1 MDITLDKKTSTEAL
15 IKVKLKENDYQ
26 PNVEEKVKEYAKKA
40 NIKGFRPGKVPASL
54 IKKMYGK
61 SIVAEEINSILS
73 RSLSD
78 YIKEQN
84 IQLIGE
90 PLPDQEKANQI
101 DWEAQKEF
109 EFDYDIGMVS
119 DFTYDVSSKQ
129 KVKSYKIELDKK
141 TEQETL
147 DNIKKQFGTVTNPEQ
162 AQEGDAFYGEI
173 KENDGDLHN
182 QGVIQFDDLA
192 KKEQKNFLALKSGDS
207 IELDI
212 KKAFK
217 DEQTISHVLNVG
229 LEKANEIQGK
239 YTFTLKNINHTE
251 PAELNQEL
259 FDKVFG
265 KDVIKSEADFMAKVK
280 GTVEDNYFR
289 ETSYF
294 LDKTIKDHLVD
305 KTKIEIPNEFLKKW
319 LLISNEGKVTLED
332 IEKEFDEYVKSLKWD
347 LIKNKIAT
355 DAEIKVDND
364 EVIDK
369 AKSLILQQLGG
380 PGAAEQLKDHL
391 DDFADNYLKAEN
403 GQNYLKLYGEVRDE
417 RILKHLKENISI
429 TEKKVS
435 LDEFKKLVK

>member
-1 MDITLDKKTSTEAL
+1 M
-15 IKVKLKENDYQ
+15 
-26 PNVEEKVKEYAKKA
+26 
-40 NIKGFRPGKVPASL
+40 
-54 IKKMYGK
+54 
-61 SIVAEEINSILS
+61 
-73 RSLSD
+73 
-78 YIKEQN
+78 
-84 IQLIGE
+84 
-90 PLPDQEKANQI
+90 
-101 DWEAQKEF
+101 
-109 EFDYDIGMVS
+109 
-119 DFTYDVSSKQ
+119 
-129 KVKSYKIELDKK
+129 
-141 TEQETL
+141 
-147 DNIKKQFGTVTNPEQ
+147 
-162 AQEGDAFYGEI
+162 
-173 KENDGDLHN
+173 
-182 QGVIQFDDLA
+182 
-192 KKEQKNFLALKSGDS
+192 
-207 IELDI
+207 
-212 KKAFK
+212 
-217 DEQTISHVLNVG
+217 
-229 LEKANEIQGK
+229 
-239 YTFTLKNINHTE
+239 
-251 PAELNQEL
+251 
-259 FDKVFG
+259 
-265 KDVIKSEADFMAKVK
+265 IKSEADFMAKVK

>member
-73 RSLSD
+73 KSLSD

-109 EFDYDIGMVS
+109 EFDYDIGMIPE
-119 DFTYDVSSKQ
+119 FTYDVSNKQ

-147 DNIKKQFGTVTNPEQ
+147 DNIKKQFGTVTNPET

-182 QGVIQFDDLA
+182 QGVIQFDDVA
-192 KKEQKNFLALKSGDS
+192 KKEQKNFLALKPGDS
-207 IELDI
+207 LELDI

-217 DEQTISHVLNVG
+217 DEQTVSHVLNVG
-229 LEKANEIQGK
+229 LEKANEVQGK
-239 YTFTLKNINHTE
+239 YTFILKNINHTE

-265 KDVIKSEADFMAKVK
+265 KDVVKSEADFLAKVK
-280 GTVEDNYFR
+280 GTVEDNYSR
-289 ETSYF
+289 ETDYF

-319 LLISNEGKVTLED
+319 LLISNEGKVTVED

-355 DAEIKVDND
+355 DAEIKVEND
-364 EVIDK
+364 EVVDK

-403 GQNYLKLYGEVRDE
+403 GQNYIKLYGEVRDQ